1 MQAKK
6 QSMNFIKMTAKGMGI
21 MILFPV
27 CLLSSTII
35 IMEAATTWEHSLRSA
50 GCGIPLLELEEA
62 EYLGTGFS
70 HPLQLMKY
78 GHPI

>member
-35 IMEAATTWEHSLRSA
+35 IMEAATTWEHSLR
-50 GCGIPLLELEEA
+50 
-62 EYLGTGFS
+62 
-70 HPLQLMKY
+70 
-78 GHPI
+78 